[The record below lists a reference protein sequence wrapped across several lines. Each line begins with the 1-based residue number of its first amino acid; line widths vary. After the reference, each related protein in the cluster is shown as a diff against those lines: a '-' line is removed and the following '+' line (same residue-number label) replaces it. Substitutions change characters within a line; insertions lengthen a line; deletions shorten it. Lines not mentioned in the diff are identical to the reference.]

1 MYSRSQTPRRQQHS
15 NLPSTP
21 NLRPSSSLSSRAQT
35 PSSGFRA
42 PSSISRYDRAFSP
55 VRERPGS
62 SLSSSTSRPQ
72 TPSFITPSQ
81 PYTGSISVAIRAKPS
96 DTFLKD
102 PWFLTNDSIQHNEIG
117 DFKFDHVF
125 HPSVSNYEV
134 YDKVVKN
141 LIKSL
146 MDGYNATVFAYGM
159 TGSGKTYSMS
169 GIKGEPG
176 VIPLSINE
184 IFNHIENADKEIYKH
199 ELKVSYL
206 EIYNE
211 KIYDLLNINQLTNP
225 ALNNTQTELKIR
237 DVPNYGVKVIG
248 LVEEKVNSEH
258 ELLNIIQKG
267 DLNRRTGETDFNT
280 RSSRSHAIVLVRV
293 CTTNTVTG
301 IETFSTLSLCDLAG
315 SEKATAQH
323 ERRKEGSYINK
334 SLLALG
340 SVIVKLSSSTTSAGH
355 IPYRDSKLT
364 RLLQPALSGDSLVS
378 VLCTIHTGQ
387 NALAETVNTVRF
399 AARAKNIS
407 LTVRKH
413 EIDLT
418 SEKDR
423 MIEKLKSQVQIQAEE
438 LLLLKSSKG
447 TSIGDENIDSGDASN
462 QVSKEEVAQLSAENR
477 ILVERL
483 EHYKRLNDE
492 SNAGRVVLK
501 NDIVNDILTK
511 LSNQDMDAANE
522 ELILKVEELFKKTYS
537 EIDEYK
543 SYINHLEHQLK
554 TEVQNQSSGKRV
566 KVGHQAFSPSKHASA
581 NEVDLILKDQ
591 EDEIFELKAELKN
604 KEKIIKALQSAKRVR
619 ESLISTIHVNESRRE
634 SGRHDTL
641 RPLNNEQLNQLP
653 EVVKM
658 RP

>member
-15 NLPSTP
+15 TLPSTP

-35 PSSGFRA
+35 PSNTFRA
-42 PSSISRYDRAFSP
+42 PSSTSRYDRAFSP
-55 VRERPGS
+55 VKERPSS
-62 SLSSSTSRPQ
+62 SLSSTSRPQ
-72 TPSFITPSQ
+72 TPSFVSPSQ

-96 DTFLKD
+96 DTFLRD
-102 PWFLTNDSIQHNEIG
+102 PWFLTNDTIQHNEIG
-117 DFKFDHVF
+117 EFKFDHVF

-141 LIKSL
+141 LIKQL
-146 MDGYNATVFAYGM
+146 MEGYNATVFAYGM

-169 GIKGEPG
+169 GSKGEPG

-184 IFNHIENADKEIYKH
+184 IFKHIENADRDICKH

-211 KIYDLLNINQLTNP
+211 RIYDLLNINQMSNP
-225 ALNNTQTELKIR
+225 SLGNSQSELKIR

-248 LVEEKVNSEH
+248 LVEQNVSSEL
-258 ELLNIIQKG
+258 ELLSVIQKG
-267 DLNRRTGETDFNT
+267 DLNRRTGETDFNA

-323 ERRKEGSYINK
+323 ERRKEGSFINK

-340 SVIVKLSSSTTSAGH
+340 SVIVKLSSSATSVGH

-378 VLCTIHTGQ
+378 VLCTIHTSQ

-399 AARAKNIS
+399 AARAKNILLS
-407 LTVRKH
+407 VRKH
-413 EIDLT
+413 EVDMT

-423 MIEKLKSQVQIQAEE
+423 MIEKLKLQIERQAEE
-438 LLLLKSSKG
+438 LQLLKTSTGAVTNSENVEGVVNADDTSK
-447 TSIGDENIDSGDASN
+447 D
-462 QVSKEEVAQLSAENR
+462 QVAQLLAENR

-483 EHYKRLNDE
+483 EHYKRLTDE
-492 SNAGRVVLK
+492 KNAEKVVLK
-501 NDIVNDILTK
+501 NDLINDILTK
-511 LSNQDMDAANE
+511 LSNQDVASSSNE
-522 ELILKVEELFKKTYS
+522 DLILKVEELFKNTYS
-537 EIDEYK
+537 EIEEYK
-543 SYINHLEHQLK
+543 SYIGHLEHQLK
-554 TEVQNQSSGKRV
+554 NEVQS
-566 KVGHQAFSPSKHASA
+566 QAFVKKAKTEQEYSPSKHASE
-581 NEVDLILKDQ
+581 NEVDLILKHQ
-591 EDEIFELKAELKN
+591 EDEIFELKADLRN

-619 ESLISTIHVNESRRE
+619 ESLISTIKVNESRRE
-634 SGRHDTL
+634 SGRHETL
-641 RPLNNEQLNQLP
+641 KPLNSEQLNHLP
-653 EVVKM
+653 DTTKF
-658 RP
+658 RPV